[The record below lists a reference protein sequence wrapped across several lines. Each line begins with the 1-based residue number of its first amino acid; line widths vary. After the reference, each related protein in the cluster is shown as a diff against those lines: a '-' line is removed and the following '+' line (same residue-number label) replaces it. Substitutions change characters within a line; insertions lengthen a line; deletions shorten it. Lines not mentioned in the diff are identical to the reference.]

1 MNTKS
6 IEGSKTIRLPHLPK
20 LTSHKMTKVVTKH
33 FTNLSFYLPRPKLTM
48 INWLVYEADANNV
61 IKYSTELLK
70 RFSATISEMENE
82 YGKSYI
88 PESIQLLRSDF
99 KWLVEEGYLYNI
111 GDKKFVISP
120 LLSYSGREQKKNVD
134 EFMRLIENTDHV
146 EEIAKEY
153 SLK

>member
-1 MNTKS
+1 MANTKS

-20 LTSHKMTKVVTKH
+20 LSSHKMTKVVTKH
-33 FTNLSFYLPRPKLTM
+33 FTNLSFYLP
-48 INWLVYEADANNV
+48 YEADANNV

-134 EFMRLIENTDHV
+134 EFVRLIENTDHV
-146 EEIAKEY
+146 EDIAKEY